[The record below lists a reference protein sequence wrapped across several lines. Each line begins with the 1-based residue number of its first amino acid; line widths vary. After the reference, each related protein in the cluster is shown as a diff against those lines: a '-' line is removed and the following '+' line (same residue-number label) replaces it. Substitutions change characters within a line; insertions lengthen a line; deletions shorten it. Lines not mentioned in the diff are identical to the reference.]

1 MTIRNI
7 IGCLA
12 FVLLTFVLI
21 LAIDSTV
28 HANEDFTLRLTMNG
42 EDISEAETVTIDPE
56 RALTIDLQI
65 FDVTGDVT
73 LQKVSVSVTF
83 AEQVILTKSDTLG
96 NFHMVAGESYRREI
110 VIDAREALKVGEQS
124 LTTGIYRGQIRLEY
138 TVGNREKVLS
148 QWKNIRIPGNPLST
162 PAGAAG
168 VAVSAGTV
176 AAILVLARAL
186 AVPGLP
192 AGTTLPSVVSVTP
205 LTRLYVLAME
215 RLEPMARGRVIG
227 SIVSAAKK
235 RILKDKCPICETRL
249 KHGYCYTCK
258 KPAKDVRNEYTNK
271 LKELALQG
279 GQLINSGQV
288 ATLDDLC
295 SSLGVN
301 GKLGT
306 DVIATLRHAKLIKV
320 RGLARKAAGK
330 AVMAGIGT
338 GVSTI
343 IWITVGGFAVLSTS
357 ALIIILIASIV
368 IPLAVTKS
376 LRMKARRD
384 LKRDMR

>member
-1 MTIRNI
+1 MTTRNI
-7 IGCLA
+7 VECLA
-12 FVLLTFVLI
+12 FVLLTFLLI

-138 TVGNREKVLS
+138 TADNREKVLS

-205 LTRLYVLAME
+205 LTRLYG
-215 RLEPMARGRVIG
+215 LEPMARGRVIG

-258 KPAKDVRNEYTNK
+258 KSAKDVRNEYTNK

-384 LKRDMR
+384 LRRGTH